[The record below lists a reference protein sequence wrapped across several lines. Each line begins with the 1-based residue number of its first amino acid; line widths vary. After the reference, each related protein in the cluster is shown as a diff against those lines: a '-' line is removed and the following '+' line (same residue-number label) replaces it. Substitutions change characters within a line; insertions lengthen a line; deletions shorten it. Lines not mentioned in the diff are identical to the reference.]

1 MRNFNSSSS
10 RQSIR
15 SSTISGRGYHN
26 RSYSRSTQNSSYQ
39 QATVNINSKNLEQPY
54 ILSIKSSATQLT
66 GQILV
71 NGKVIKQLN
80 INQDRFNLSPYL
92 AIGKNTIE
100 ILASY
105 SPSLSLIEIALL
117 GTDTRIVQQSSGTG
131 ILKHTLIV
139 IVV

>member
-15 SSTISGRGYHN
+15 SSTISGHGYHN

-39 QATVNINSKNLEQPY
+39 QATVNIDLKNLRQPY
-54 ILSIKSSATQLT
+54 ILSVKSSGTQLT
-66 GQILV
+66 GHVRV

-80 INQDRFNLSPYL
+80 INDDQFNLSPYL

-100 ILASY
+100 LSASY
-105 SPSLSLIEIALL
+105 SPSRSLIEIALL
-117 GTDTRIVQQSSGTG
+117 GTDTRIVQQTSGTG
-131 ILKHTLIV
+131 ILRHTLIV
-139 IVV
+139 VVG

>member
-10 RQSIR
+10 RKSSR
-15 SSTISGRGYHN
+15 SSTIAGRRYHN
-26 RSYSRSTQNSSYQ
+26 RSYGRSTQNSSYQ
-39 QATVNINSKNLEQPY
+39 QASVNIDPKNLEQPY

-80 INQDRFNLSPYL
+80 INDDRFDLSPYL

-139 IVV
+139 IVG